1 MAMTDADVVI
11 ETGDD
16 GRTAVTIGFVDESGE
31 HHILAASHAGRAEL
45 HRDR

>member
-1 MAMTDADVVI
+1 VTDADVLM

-16 GRTAVTIGFVDESGE
+16 DRTAVTIGFVDETGK

-45 HRDR
+45 HRDW